1 MHFATM
7 AQWLEP
13 AKLQYACSANYLDAI
28 DAINLTPEQQRFLNE
43 IPDPMFRQTTR
54 DFMVN
59 QQFRRDYWVK
69 GARRL
74 NPLEQANALRA
85 QRLILTTPRAD
96 VALKVNGAV
105 GEAKLNEEVYA
116 PVLDRLA
123 DHQPH
128 DLDALEASLAKD
140 KINFA
145 QLLQAVMVLYG
156 GGHLS
161 SVQDPSSNQG
171 QTGQAA
177 ARARVLNDYLMDK
190 ARGSGEIGFLAS
202 PVTGGGV
209 AVNRF
214 QQLFLLAL
222 SSGKA
227 TPESWAQHALEIL
240 ASQGQR
246 LLKDGKPIESLED
259 NLAELNQ
266 QAKLFAE
273 KQLPILKALG
283 VCIAV

>member
-1 MHFATM
+1 
-7 AQWLEP
+7 
-13 AKLQYACSANYLDAI
+13 
-28 DAINLTPEQQRFLNE
+28 
-43 IPDPMFRQTTR
+43 
-54 DFMVN
+54 
-59 QQFRRDYWVK
+59 
-69 GARRL
+69 
-74 NPLEQANALRA
+74 
-85 QRLILTTPRAD
+85 
-96 VALKVNGAV
+96 
-105 GEAKLNEEVYA
+105 
-116 PVLDRLA
+116 
-123 DHQPH
+123 
-128 DLDALEASLAKD
+128 
-140 KINFA
+140 
-145 QLLQAVMVLYG
+145 
-156 GGHLS
+156 
-161 SVQDPSSNQG
+161 
-171 QTGQAA
+171 
-177 ARARVLNDYLMDK
+177 MDK

-240 ASQGQR
+240 AAQGQR

-259 NLAELNQ
+259 NLAELNH